1 MILALS
7 YVTTKFDLLK
17 KHWEEKKKGIV
28 TQKDDKFWVGY
39 GMVALLDWDKKEIIK
54 SINQESPMGI
64 LQDGNKLYVND
75 ARDNEIKIYNIDLDL
90 ISVVKNKHFNDLH
103 SIQYTNDNNFL
114 ITSTGLDLVL
124 KIDKSGKTI
133 NEWWAIDHGFDRD
146 QNNKNIN
153 FDKTKEYNLNSIPTS
168 SQSTHLNYSIEVDS
182 DHYLVS
188 LFHQGKIIKI
198 NNKNGSFEVIAD
210 NLTRPHSIRQIGD
223 KFYIADSKNGRI
235 LVYDNNFNE
244 IDQILIDKGWI
255 QDIREIPND
264 KSKLFVAD
272 ADNCNLHLIDLKS
285 KQIIDTFSFS
295 KNWRIS
301 TVMPINMAG

>member
-64 LQDGNKLYVND
+64 LQDEDKLYVND
-75 ARDNEIKIYNIDLDL
+75 ARDNEIKIYNMDLDL
-90 ISVVKNKHFNDLH
+90 VSVIKNKHFNDLH
-103 SIQYTNDNNFL
+103 SIQYTNDDNFL

-133 NEWWAIDHGFDRD
+133 NEWWATEHGFDKD

-153 FDKTKEYNLNSIPTS
+153 FDKTKEYNQNSIPTS
-168 SQSTHLNYSIEVDS
+168 SQSTHLNYSIEVDH

-198 NNKNGSFEVIAD
+198 NNKDGSFEVIAD

-301 TVMPINMAG
+301 TVMPIDMAG

>member
-28 TQKDDKFWVGY
+28 TPKDDKFWVGY

-75 ARDNEIKIYNIDLDL
+75 TRDNEIKIYNIDLDL

-133 NEWWAIDHGFDRD
+133 NEWWAGEHGFDKD
-146 QNNKNIN
+146 QNNINIT
-153 FDKTKEYNLNSIPTS
+153 FDRTKLYSDESIPTS
-168 SQSTHLNYSIEVDS
+168 SQSTHLNYSIELDE

-198 NNKNGSFEVIAD
+198 NNKDGSFEVVAD

-301 TVMPINMAG
+301 TVMPIDMAG